1 MNRQSVSDN
10 QTFDKYIVSR
20 SNIKAY
26 TACID
31 LINNPGGQFIALY
44 GANSYGK
51 SHLLHATRNT
61 FGIRYPTLT
70 IKFTNYD
77 DLISQYMYALHEGT
91 HNAFVDELI
100 KTDLLIIDN
109 MQFVGGKNAIQEEI
123 ANWINRMVIAG
134 KIVVIAFDR
143 PIKHYDTLLRIV
155 RANNADKCKVIEIK
169 SSDCALKKKYL
180 KRLLNE
186 HQMDFP
192 FIIKKYL
199 VCSQKLTL
207 SAMNGFLHKCLLL
220 EKQKGTKL
228 TISEIKNCLS
238 CYIHK
243 EA

>member
-1 MNRQSVSDN
+1 MNRQSISDN
-10 QTFDKYIVSR
+10 QTFDQFIVSR
-20 SNIKAY
+20 SNSKAY
-26 TACID
+26 SVCID

-70 IKFTNYD
+70 IQFTNYD
-77 DLISQYMYALHEGT
+77 DLISQYMDALHEGT
-91 HNAFVDELI
+91 HNVFVDELI

-123 ANWINRMVIAG
+123 ANWINRMVMAG

-155 RANNADKCKVIEIK
+155 RNNHGGKCRTIEIK
-169 SSDCALKKKYL
+169 HPDYILRKKYL

-186 HQMDFP
+186 HQTDLP
-192 FIIKKYL
+192 FIVRKYL
-199 VCSQKLTL
+199 VCSQKLSL
-207 SAMNGFLHKCLLL
+207 SAMNGYIHKFLLL

-228 TISEIKNCLS
+228 TISEIKNYLS

-243 EA
+243 EV